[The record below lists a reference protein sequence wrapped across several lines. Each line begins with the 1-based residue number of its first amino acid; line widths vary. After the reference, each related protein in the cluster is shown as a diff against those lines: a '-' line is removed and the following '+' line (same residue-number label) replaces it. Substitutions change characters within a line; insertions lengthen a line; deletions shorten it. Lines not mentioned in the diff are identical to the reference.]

1 MAKNELKDYTIYKD
15 RPLVR
20 GDGIFCYGD
29 PKGKFCAILT
39 VLTTKP
45 VRGQEISELI
55 FIQLM
60 NNETGEE
67 IKQAQRSGL
76 YEALDLCTVWLD
88 REEKK

>member
-1 MAKNELKDYTIYKD
+1 MAKNTLTDYTIYKN

-20 GDGIFCYGD
+20 GEGIFCYGD
-29 PKGKFCAILT
+29 PKEKYCAILT
-39 VLTTKP
+39 VLTTKQ
-45 VRGQEISELI
+45 VRGQEISDLI

-67 IKQAQRSGL
+67 VKQAQRSGL

-88 REEKK
+88 RELKK